1 MRQEKSA
8 KTSLEHLVFY
18 PMTTAAQYSTIVAL
32 HGRGTD
38 EYDLLPLIE
47 ALGLNEVL
55 VISPR
60 APLPLSLGGM
70 SGGFAWYG
78 PSQEGVPHDETFQ
91 STVALLS
98 RFLNEIKAAYPVNPK
113 RLVLLGFSQGTVMA
127 YAVALLDPDSFR
139 GIAALSG
146 YIPSRSGLAFKI
158 QELNGLSFFISHGKY
173 DDIIS
178 AKLARKSAESLKAA
192 GADVAYHE
200 YPMGHEVR
208 EETLRDLSAWI
219 KKLLF

>member
-1 MRQEKSA
+1 MKQEKPA

-47 ALGLNEVL
+47 ALGLNNVL
-55 VISPR
+55 IISPR
-60 APLPLSLGGM
+60 APLRFS
-70 SGGFAWYG
+70 SGGLSGAFAWYET
-78 PSQEGVPHDETFQ
+78 SDEGEPHHETFQ
-91 STVALLS
+91 SSVAAL
-98 RFLNEIKAAYPVNPK
+98 RQFLAEVKAAYPVNPE

-127 YAVALLDPDSFR
+127 YAVALLNPDSFR

-146 YIPSRSGLAFKI
+146 YVPSRSGLVFKL
-158 QELNGLSFFISHGKY
+158 QELNGLSFFISLGKY
-173 DDIIS
+173 DDVIPV
-178 AKLARKSAESLKAA
+178 KLARESAEFLKAA
-192 GADVAYHE
+192 GANVAYHE

-208 EETLRDLSAWI
+208 EETLRDLGAWI